1 MALAEQ
7 TRVEPLWY
15 FVHIDVATGARWLGG
30 SETWWCDGNARGQ
43 QRLGGSET
51 RWFSSNTRGQQR
63 LGGSETRWGSGNAS
77 GQQSGEEEVIRGSE
91 FIEEEEAYEK
101 REGKNKGEE
110 ILHYAL
116 LALALALALA
126 HLHLISQNKTL
137 LCSDF

>member
-30 SETWWCDGNARGQ
+30 SETWWCDGNA
-43 QRLGGSET
+43 
-51 RWFSSNTRGQQR
+51 RGQQR

-116 LALALALALA
+116 LALALA